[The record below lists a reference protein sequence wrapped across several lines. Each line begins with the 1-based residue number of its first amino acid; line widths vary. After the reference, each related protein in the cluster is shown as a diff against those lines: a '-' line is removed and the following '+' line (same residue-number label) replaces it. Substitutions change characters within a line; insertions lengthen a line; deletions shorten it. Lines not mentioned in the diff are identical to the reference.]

1 MFFGAD
7 DQVRLI
13 GPLRGA
19 SIPVTDIANRT
30 GRLSIKYSIHKNAQ
44 LSIAGAPCYG
54 NMMPL
59 PIGDIR
65 RTTDCPARSRCRNAE
80 RDAPA
85 IE

>member
-7 DQVRLI
+7 DQVRFT
-13 GPLRGA
+13 GPLRDA

-30 GRLSIKYSIHKNAQ
+30 GRLSIEHSIDKNTQ
-44 LSIAGAPCYG
+44 LSIAGASCYG
-54 NMMPL
+54 DVMPL

-65 RTTDCPARSRCRNAE
+65 RTTDCPARGRCRNAE